1 MGVEKGDAVVVLK
14 FNGAW
19 RFTPP
24 ENGRFLN
31 KSIPAGAVDEFLTMI
46 LKIATQ
52 GSRQGVLEHFKSH
65 FCAAIGT
72 THVRSSNESWAESD
86 LSSFMHNAAD
96 NPPLFIE
103 AFFDAC
109 ESLRNRTSEWFLPD
123 HSMINEILGKHNV
136 GYEIKLPDLLIRE
149 QVAPVVSVS
158 ERSATLAEQAIEMF
172 QKSLERSEELL
183 LQNRPREAV
192 QEILWLLE
200 TASTAFRGIE
210 TEAGTIQGKYFNQ
223 IVRDLRAKNAGTT
236 LDRVLEWVANAHGFL
251 SSPSGGGVRHGL
263 DLNSGVELSLN
274 EARLFTN
281 LIRSYLSFL
290 LVEHERLSNRGI

>member
-1 MGVEKGDAVVVLK
+1 MVLK

-24 ENGRFLN
+24 EDGRFLN
-31 KSIPAGAVDEFLTMI
+31 KSVPSGAVDEFLAMI
-46 LKIATQ
+46 SKAATQ
-52 GSRQGVLEHFKSH
+52 GGRQSVLEHFKGY
-65 FCAAIGT
+65 FCAAVGT

-86 LSSFMHNAAD
+86 LLSFMHNAAD
-96 NPPLFIE
+96 NAPLFIE

-109 ESLRNRTSEWFLPD
+109 ESLQNHNPEWFVPD
-123 HSMINEILGKHNV
+123 CSMINTILGKHNV
-136 GYEIKLPDLLIRE
+136 GYEIKPPNLLMRE
-149 QVAPVVSVS
+149 QATPVVSVS
-158 ERSATLAEQAIEMF
+158 ERPATLAEQAIEMF

-183 LQNRPREAV
+183 SQNRPREAV

-210 TEAGTIQGKYFNQ
+210 TKAGTIQGKYFNQ

-236 LDRVLEWVANAHGFL
+236 LDRVLEWVTTAHGFL